1 MEELELIIEDTK
13 DRMNAP
19 LQRLETELTKL
30 RAGKASPVM
39 LDSVKV
45 DYYGSLVP
53 LSQVSNINTP
63 DARTLVVQPWEKK
76 MIDPIEKAIM
86 AANLGLTPINDGQ
99 IVRINIPV
107 LTEERRK
114 EICKQVRAEAENT
127 KVVIRNI
134 RRDANEMLKKLQKD
148 GLAEDMAKDGEA
160 KIQKIIDAA
169 IAKVDEKAAAK
180 EADVMK
186 I

>member
-1 MEELELIIEDTK
+1 
-13 DRMNAP
+13 
-19 LQRLETELTKL
+19 
-30 RAGKASPVM
+30 
-39 LDSVKV
+39 
-45 DYYGSLVP
+45 
-53 LSQVSNINTP
+53 
-63 DARTLVVQPWEKK
+63 

-86 AANLGLTPINDGQ
+86 AANLGLTPINDGSL
-99 IVRINIPV
+99 IRICIPV

-148 GLAEDMAKDGEA
+148 GLAEDLAKDGEA
-160 KIQKIIDAA
+160 SIQKIIDAA

-186 I
+186 V

>member
-1 MEELELIIEDTK
+1 MEELELVIEDTK
-13 DRMNAP
+13 ERMVAP
-19 LQRLETELTKL
+19 LQRLESELSKL

-39 LDSVKV
+39 LEGVKV
-45 DYYGSLVP
+45 DYYGSMTP
-53 LSQVSNINTP
+53 LNKVANVNTA
-63 DARTLVVQPWEKK
+63 DARTLVVQPWERK
-76 MIDPIEKAIM
+76 MIDAIEKAIM
-86 AANLGLTPINDGQ
+86 VANLGLTPINDGNL
-99 IVRINIPV
+99 IRICIPV

-114 EICKQVRAEAENT
+114 ELCKQVRAEAENT

-160 KIQKIIDAA
+160 NIQKIIDSA
-169 IAKVDEKAAAK
+169 IAKVDEKATAK
-180 EADVMK
+180 EADIMK